1 MRYLFIISLFLFT
14 SLSLF
19 AQDLTAVNDFG
30 PNPGNLKMYMHLPS
44 NQAKLMPLVVVLHGC
59 SQNAGMVAK
68 QTGWNQLAD
77 KYGFAVL
84 YAQQKMSNNM
94 GNCFCWY
101 NPGDVDKGKGENASI
116 AAMMDFMKQHYAIDS
131 NRVFITGLSAGA
143 AMAVSMMA
151 THPESFKAGAIFAGA
166 PFKAANKFI
175 TGMFAME
182 GWVLKNPQHWG
193 DLVRAQ
199 NPNYKGPYPTMIV
212 YQGKADVV
220 VNKRNGYEIVK
231 QWTNLQGIAATPS
244 KRIKR
249 FAGKK
254 CIEKNVFQNSM
265 QEDVVIYYKIR
276 GLGHAL
282 LVDPGKCEMQGG
294 KHKLYSAD
302 KNYYSTYWTAVDFGL
317 ITPYTINGTKIVKA
331 YQQNLTFSVPSTKGE
346 KYKWTFPSGCRI
358 ISKNGNMVN
367 VNWGKASGAVNVTV
381 LNNNKCKTV
390 YQTLFVDVK

>member
-1 MRYLFIISLFLFT
+1 MRSLFIVSLFLFAPIF
-14 SLSLF
+14 LL
-19 AQDLTAVNDFG
+19 AQDLTVIYDFG

-44 NQAKLMPLVVVLHGC
+44 NQAKSMPLVVVLHGC

-101 NPGDVDKGKGENASI
+101 NPNDVDKGKGENASI
-116 AAMMDFMKQHYAIDS
+116 TAMMDYMKQHYSIDS

-143 AMAVSMMA
+143 AMAVSMLA
-151 THPESFKAGAIFAGA
+151 THPASFKAGAIFAGA

-182 GWVLKNPQHWG
+182 GWVLKSPQHWG
-193 DLVRAQ
+193 DLVRTQ
-199 NPNYKGPYPTMIV
+199 NPNYKGAYPTMIV

-231 QWTNLQGIAATPS
+231 QWTNLQGISATPS
-244 KRIKR
+244 KLIKC

-254 CIEKNVFQNSM
+254 CIEKNVFQNAK
-265 QEDVVIYYKIR
+265 QEDVVIYYKVR

-317 ITPYTINGTKIVKA
+317 IIPHTINGTKSVKP
-331 YQQNLTFSVPSTKGE
+331 YQQNVTFSVPAIAGA
-346 KYKWTFPSGCRI
+346 KYKWTFPSGCKT
-358 ISKNGNMVN
+358 ISSNKNSVI
-367 VNWGKASGAVNVTV
+367 VNWGKVSGSVNVIET
-381 LNNNKCKTV
+381 NSDKCKTV
-390 YQTLFVDVK
+390 YQTLYVEAK